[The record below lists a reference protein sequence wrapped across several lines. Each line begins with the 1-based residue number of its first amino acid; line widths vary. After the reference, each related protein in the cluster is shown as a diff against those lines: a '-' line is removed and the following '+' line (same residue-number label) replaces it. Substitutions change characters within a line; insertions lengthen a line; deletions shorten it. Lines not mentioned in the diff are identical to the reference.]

1 MNYVGNVI
9 RPPSEAYSLILQV
22 TVGCSHNMCTFCGA
36 YKNVKFHI
44 KDKAVIDR
52 DIEEASSRGMKWEKV
67 FIADGDALILPT
79 SQLLDIIGRLRKKN
93 SSIERIGVYGNT
105 KAIIKKTP
113 AELKELKE
121 AGLGI
126 VYQGVESGS
135 EIVLRKIRKGA
146 LPDRIEESAKK
157 VMEAGILLSQTYLL
171 GIGGVELSHDHAEAS
186 GKLISRISP
195 DYASALTVMILPNT
209 KLHGDIISGEFRLPD
224 KIALVEEL
232 KIMIENINTDKN
244 IFFTSNHASNYV
256 PIRANFPADKK
267 NVLKLL
273 NDIVSKRNESIL
285 KPEYMR
291 GL

>member
-52 DIEEASSRGMKWEKV
+52 DIEEASSRGMKWQKV

-93 SSIERIGVYGNT
+93 PSIERIGVYGNT

-113 AELKELKE
+113 AELKELKD

-232 KIMIENINTDKN
+232 KIMIENINTVKN

>member
-93 SSIERIGVYGNT
+93 PSIERIGVYGNT

-113 AELKELKE
+113 AELKELKD

-171 GIGGVELSHDHAEAS
+171 GIGGVELSHEHAEAS

-209 KLHGDIISGEFRLPD
+209 KLHGDIISGEFKIPD

-232 KIMIENINTDKN
+232 KIMIENIDSVKN

-256 PIRANFPADKK
+256 PIRANFPEDKK

-273 NDIVSKRNESIL
+273 NDIVSKRNESVL

>member
-1 MNYVGNVI
+1 MNT
-9 RPPSEAYSLILQV
+9 L
-22 TVGCSHNMCTFCGA
+22 
-36 YKNVKFHI
+36 K
-44 KDKAVIDR
+44 
-52 DIEEASSRGMKWEKV
+52 
-67 FIADGDALILPT
+67 
-79 SQLLDIIGRLRKKN
+79 KKN
-93 SSIERIGVYGNT
+93 PYLQRIAMYANT
-105 KAIIKKTP
+105 KSIIKKTT
-113 AELKELKE
+113 AELIELKE

-135 EIVLRKIRKGA
+135 ETVLRRIRKGA
-146 LPDRIEESAKK
+146 LPDRIEESARK

-171 GIGGVELSHDHAEAS
+171 GIGGVELSHEHAVES

-209 KLHGDIISGEFRLPD
+209 KLHGDIISGAFKLPD
-224 KIALVEEL
+224 KIGLVEEL
-232 KIMIENINTDKN
+232 KIMIENIVTDKN

-273 NDIVSKRNESIL
+273 ESIVSKRNESVL

-291 GL
+291 CL